1 MHSEGVLNM
10 PKFRVKG
17 CLKENAEDVE
27 IIIEAASYKDAQ
39 RIANKKGILVS
50 DVLTVEEPS
59 QKQHDTSVLPTTSL
73 DSKVKTIVII
83 SIVGIFLFIVMLSS
97 LVNTIGKVN
106 SGSKD
111 SKRNATTSSS
121 SKELTRDE
129 KIKKLFH
136 WYDASHTNSI
146 NIIKSALHNPNSF
159 EFIET
164 TYQDHQTYLIV
175 TTKYR
180 AENGFGAIR
189 TAWLKTKIDL
199 NGKVLEIV
207 GQSD

>member
-1 MHSEGVLNM
+1 MS
-10 PKFRVKG
+10 KFRVKG
-17 CLKENAEDVE
+17 CFKENAEDVE
-27 IIIEAASYKDAQ
+27 IIIEAASYKDAE
-39 RIANKKGILVS
+39 RIANQKGILVS
-50 DVLTVEEPS
+50 DVLTFEEQS
-59 QKQHDTSVLPTTSL
+59 QKQQETSVLPATPPESKKK
-73 DSKVKTIVII
+73 SKVKKIVLI
-83 SIVGIFLFIVMLSS
+83 SIVGIFLLNMLSL

-121 SKELTRDE
+121 SKELTREE
-129 KIKKLFH
+129 KIKNLFH

-159 EFIET
+159 EFVET
-164 TYQDHQTYLIV
+164 TYSDHQTYLIV

>member
-1 MHSEGVLNM
+1 M

-111 SKRNATTSSS
+111 SKRNTTTSSS
-121 SKELTRDE
+121 SKELHVMR
-129 KIKKLFH
+129 KLKN
-136 WYDASHTNSI
+136 Y
-146 NIIKSALHNPNSF
+146 
-159 EFIET
+159 FIGMML
-164 TYQDHQTYLIV
+164 LIP
-175 TTKYR
+175 
-180 AENGFGAIR
+180 I
-189 TAWLKTKIDL
+189 
-199 NGKVLEIV
+199 
-207 GQSD
+207 QST

>member
-1 MHSEGVLNM
+1 M

-39 RIANKKGILVS
+39 RIANQKGILVS
-50 DVLTVEEPS
+50 DVLTVEEQS
-59 QKQHDTSVLPTTSL
+59 QKQHETSVLPTTPPESKKK
-73 DSKVKTIVII
+73 SKVKTIVII
-83 SIVGIFLFIVMLSS
+83 SIAAIFLFSCMLST
-97 LVNTIGKVN
+97 LIPAIGRAT
-106 SGSKD
+106 SDSKD

-146 NIIKSALHNPNSF
+146 NIIKKSLHNPDSF
-159 EFIET
+159 ELVDTVFWDM
-164 TYQDHQTYLIV
+164 QNHLIV
-175 TTKYR
+175 KTTYR
-180 AENGFGAIR
+180 AENGFGATR
-189 TAWLKTKIDL
+189 TNWVKTKIDMD
-199 NGKVLEIV
+199 GDVLQVIE
-207 GQSD
+207 QSE